1 MKRMTYLELARLILD
16 GEPELQNQDVVI
28 SAMTLSKSVINADV
42 FLEQHGS
49 RWMLVGYDPPIR
61 RSRNNGVRA

>member
-1 MKRMTYLELARLILD
+1 MRMTYLELARLILD
-16 GEPELQNQDVVI
+16 GDSDLQNQDVII

-49 RWMLVGYDPPIR
+49 RWVLVGYDPPIR
-61 RSRNNGVRA
+61 ESSSGG